1 VSAVER
7 TPSRAAEGR
16 LANVAAALL
25 LGGASSRMGA
35 DKAQLE
41 LDGEPVATRL
51 ATRLSALCEEVL
63 LVGGTPPASAPGRR
77 VPDPEG
83 PRCALRGLV
92 GALAATRA
100 ERVLV
105 VATDLIGVTPDLLLA
120 LVAAPAADV
129 VAPRSAA
136 GPEPL
141 CALYRREPALAEAR
155 RRLASGELALHALLG
170 ALSVHWLEGEDLR
183 ALDRSGRALANV
195 NTPEDLAAFRR
206 APP

>member
-1 VSAVER
+1 MS
-7 TPSRAAEGR
+7 EGR
-16 LANVAAALL
+16 LANIAAALL

-51 ATRLSALCEEVL
+51 ATLLSALCEEVL
-63 LVGGTPPASAPGRR
+63 LVGGAPPDSAPGRR
-77 VPDPEG
+77 VADPDG
-83 PRCALRGLV
+83 PRSALRGLV
-92 GALAATRA
+92 GALAAARA

-105 VATDLIGVTPDLLLA
+105 VATDLVGVTPDLLLA
-120 LVAAPAADV
+120 LVAAPEADV
-129 VAPRSAA
+129 VAPRTPG

-155 RRLASGELALHALLG
+155 RRLAAGQLALHALLG
-170 ALSVHWLEGEDLR
+170 ALSVRWLEGDDLR

-195 NTPEDLAAFRR
+195 NTPEDLAAFRGTA
-206 APP
+206 AP

>member
-1 VSAVER
+1 VS
-7 TPSRAAEGR
+7 EGR
-16 LANVAAALL
+16 LANIAAALL

-51 ATRLSALCEEVL
+51 ATLLSALCEEVL
-63 LVGGTPPASAPGRR
+63 LVGGAPPDSAPGRR
-77 VPDPEG
+77 VADPDG
-83 PRCALRGLV
+83 PRSALRGLV
-92 GALAATRA
+92 GALAAARA

-105 VATDLIGVTPDLLLA
+105 VATDLVGVTPDLLLA
-120 LVAAPAADV
+120 LVAAPEADV
-129 VAPRSAA
+129 VAPRTPG

-155 RRLASGELALHALLG
+155 RRLAAGQLALHALLG
-170 ALSVHWLEGEDLR
+170 ALSVRWLEGDDLR

-195 NTPEDLAAFRR
+195 NTPEDLAAFRGTA
-206 APP
+206 AP